1 LRLVQIEAAEF
12 LRNLALWAPTG
23 WRWLLSRRARA
34 RCHLLPLGYALPSD
48 VPVVC
53 TAPGFLDNWF
63 HYAARLKV
71 WSYQAA
77 RMASGLRWPFFSISH
92 SAL

>member
-1 LRLVQIEAAEF
+1 MI
-12 LRNLALWAPTG
+12 T
-23 WRWLLSRRARA
+23 RRAVLGA
-34 RCHLLPLGYALPSD
+34 MVLPLATPALQAQPAFPARPLR
-48 VPVVC
+48 VIVTYPPC
-53 TAPGFLDNWF
+53 TAPGFLDNRF

-71 WSYQAA
+71 WSCQAA